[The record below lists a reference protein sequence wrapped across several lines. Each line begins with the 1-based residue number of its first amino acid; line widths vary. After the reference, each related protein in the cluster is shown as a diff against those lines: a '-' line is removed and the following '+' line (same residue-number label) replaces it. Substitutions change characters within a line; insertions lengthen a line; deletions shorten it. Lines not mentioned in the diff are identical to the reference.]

1 MSRKRAYR
9 SKMRIL
15 ADMMRAIQR
24 EGDEGAGPTKIL
36 YAANLSHD
44 RLTQYIDELVEKELI
59 IEEEPVSNNRTYFL
73 TEKGRDFLREF
84 IRIERFSEAF
94 GIDI

>member
-1 MSRKRAYR
+1 MSKKRAYR

-15 ADMMRAIQR
+15 ADMMRAIQG

-44 RLTQYIDELVEKELI
+44 RLTQYLDELLEKELI
-59 IEEEPVSNNRTYFL
+59 SVLGPEGANKAYIL
-73 TEKGRDFLREF
+73 TEKGREFLKEF
-84 IRIERFSEAF
+84 IRVERFSEAF
-94 GIDI
+94 GIEI

>member
-1 MSRKRAYR
+1 MRKKRADR
-9 SKMRIL
+9 SKVRIL
-15 ADMMRAIQR
+15 ADMMRTIQR

-44 RLTQYIDELVEKELI
+44 RLKQYIDELLEKELI
-59 IEEEPVSNNRTYFL
+59 LEQEIDNNRIYIL
-73 TEKGRDFLREF
+73 TDKGREFLREF

>member
-15 ADMMRAIQR
+15 ADMMRTIQT
-24 EGDEGAGPTKIL
+24 EGEEGAGPTKIL

-44 RLTQYIDELVEKELI
+44 RLKQYIDELIEKELI
-59 IEEEPVSNNRTYFL
+59 REEGLDSNNRTYFL
-73 TEKGRDFLREF
+73 TEKGREFLREF
-84 IRIERFSEAF
+84 VRIERFSEAF
-94 GIDI
+94 GIEI

>member
-15 ADMMRAIQR
+15 ADMMRAIQS
-24 EGDEGAGPTKIL
+24 EGEEGAGPTKIL

-44 RLTQYIDELVEKELI
+44 RLTQYLDELVEKKLI
-59 IEEEPVSNNRTYFL
+59 NVPNPESDNRIYLL
-73 TEKGRDFLREF
+73 TEKGREFLREF
-84 IRIERFSEAF
+84 IRMERFSEAF
-94 GIDI
+94 GIEI

>member
-15 ADMMRAIQR
+15 ADMMRAIQS
-24 EGDEGAGPTKIL
+24 EGEEGAGPTKIL
-36 YAANLSHD
+36 YTANLSHD
-44 RLTQYIDELVEKELI
+44 RLKQYIDELVNKELI
-59 IEEEPVSNNRTYFL
+59 VEEDPDGSNRTYFL
-73 TEKGRDFLREF
+73 TEKGREFLREF

>member
-1 MSRKRAYR
+1 
-9 SKMRIL
+9 MRIL
-15 ADMMRAIQR
+15 ADMMRAIQS
-24 EGDEGAGPTKIL
+24 EGEEGAGPTKIL

-44 RLTQYIDELVEKELI
+44 RLKQYIDELVNKELI
-59 IEEEPVSNNRTYFL
+59 SEENPDSNNRTYYL
-73 TEKGRDFLREF
+73 TEKGREFLREF

>member
-15 ADMMRAIQR
+15 ADMMQTIQS

-44 RLTQYIDELVEKELI
+44 RLKQYIDELIEKELI
-59 IEEEPVSNNRTYFL
+59 REDGLDSNNRTYFL
-73 TEKGRDFLREF
+73 TEKGREFLREF
-84 IRIERFSEAF
+84 VRIERFSEAF
-94 GIDI
+94 GIEI

>member
-1 MSRKRAYR
+1 MNKKRPYR

-15 ADMMRAIQR
+15 ADMMRAIQK
-24 EGDEGAGPTKIL
+24 EGEEGAGPTKIL

-44 RLTQYIDELVEKELI
+44 RLTQYLEELLEKELI
-59 IEEEPVSNNRTYFL
+59 KWLDPDNNNRIYFL
-73 TEKGRDFLREF
+73 TEKGREFLREF

-94 GIDI
+94 GIEI

>member
-15 ADMMRAIQR
+15 ADMMRAIQS
-24 EGDEGAGPTKIL
+24 EGEDGAGPTKIL

-44 RLTQYIDELVEKELI
+44 RLTQYLDELVEKELVK
-59 IEEEPVSNNRTYFL
+59 ETGEGEGNRVYYL
-73 TEKGRDFLREF
+73 TEKGREFLREF
-84 IRIERFSEAF
+84 VKMEKFSEAF
-94 GIDI
+94 GIEI

>member
-1 MSRKRAYR
+1 MSKKRAYR

-15 ADMMRAIQR
+15 ADMMRAIQV
-24 EGDEGAGPTKIL
+24 EGEDGAGPTKIL

-44 RLTQYIDELVEKELI
+44 RLTQYLDELIEKCLI
-59 IEEEPVSNNRTYFL
+59 REENHESENRTYFL
-73 TEKGRDFLREF
+73 TEKGREFLKEF
-84 IRIERFSEAF
+84 IRVERFSEAF

>member
-1 MSRKRAYR
+1 MVGKRAYR

-15 ADMMRAIQR
+15 VDMMRAIQG

-44 RLTQYIDELVEKELI
+44 RLTQYLDELVEKELI
-59 IEEEPVSNNRTYFL
+59 IEREQSSEGRAYHL
-73 TEKGRDFLREF
+73 TEKGRAFLVEF
-84 IRIERFSEAF
+84 VRIERFSEAF
-94 GIDI
+94 GIEI

>member
-15 ADMMRAIQR
+15 ADMMRAIQS
-24 EGDEGAGPTKIL
+24 EGEEGAGPTKIL

-44 RLTQYIDELVEKELI
+44 RLTQYLEELI
-59 IEEEPVSNNRTYFL
+59 EKTLIREAEPESENRLYLL
-73 TEKGRDFLREF
+73 TEKGREFLQEF
-84 IRIERFSEAF
+84 VRIERFSQAF

>member
-15 ADMMRAIQR
+15 ADMMRAIQS
-24 EGDEGAGPTKIL
+24 EGEDGAGPTKIL

-44 RLTQYIDELVEKELI
+44 RLTQYLEELVEKDLI
-59 IEEEPVSNNRTYFL
+59 IETSSDNENRIYHL
-73 TEKGRDFLREF
+73 SEKGREFLREF
-84 IRIERFSEAF
+84 VRMERFSQAF
-94 GIDI
+94 GIEI